1 MKKEDLL
8 KLGKDDRFISGIYN
22 YCDRWCE
29 RCAFTSRCMN
39 FAMVDEQFPDQESQ
53 DIRNEAFWQKLSETF
68 KMTLELVQEMA
79 EREGIDLDAIDI
91 EEQEE
96 QEALNDE
103 LARTHKCCRMSK
115 AYSEMVDEWF
125 DAVEELF
132 GKREDAT
139 EAEMQIEMPS
149 TDPLG
154 LNASRDEALEVIR
167 WYQHQIYVK
176 LMRAVRGSLREEDES
191 LDEFAKDSDGSAKVA
206 LIGIDRSIGAWGE
219 LRTCFFEHEDKI
231 LDILVHLEGLRRNVE
246 EVFPAAREFIR
257 PGFDKVDLNS

>member
-29 RCAFTSRCMN
+29 RCSFTAQCMN
-39 FAMVDEQFPDQESQ
+39 FAMDDEQFTDQESQ

-68 KMTLELVQEMA
+68 QMTLELVNELA
-79 EREGIDLDAIDI
+79 EREGIDLDAVDV

-96 QEALNDE
+96 QEALDDE
-103 LARTHKCCRMSK
+103 LAKTHKCCRMSK

-125 DAVEELF
+125 DAVEELSE
-132 GKREDAT
+132 KREDAT
-139 EAEMQIEMPS
+139 EAEMRVERPS
-149 TDPLG
+149 ADPLG
-154 LNASRDEALEVIR
+154 LSASRDEALEVIR

-191 LDEFAKDSDGSAKVA
+191 FDEFAKDSDGSAKVA
-206 LIGIDRSIGAWGE
+206 LIGIERSIGAWGE

-231 LDILVHLEGLRRNVE
+231 HDILVHLQGLRRNVDE
-246 EVFPAAREFIR
+246 AFPAAREFIR
-257 PGFDKVDLNS
+257 PGFDRVELNS